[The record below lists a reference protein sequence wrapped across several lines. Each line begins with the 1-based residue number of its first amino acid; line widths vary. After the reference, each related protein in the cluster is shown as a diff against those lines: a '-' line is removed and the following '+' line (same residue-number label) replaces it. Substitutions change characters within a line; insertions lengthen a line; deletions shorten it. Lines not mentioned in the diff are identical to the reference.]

1 MTLEGIA
8 FCVRWFKHFVYLPV
22 GWGWLD
28 HMFMAGPYVFRSY
41 TYALS
46 DDSACCQQSEIYFDL
61 NCRCSLLHSIAP
73 CQRFSCTVL
82 YMLHVQNELIWCFL
96 MHFACANLFHN
107 ILYMHF
113 LHVCNANVIV
123 SMQVCLRLSPPLL
136 GGELLAA
143 RESSCSCMGPHVSL
157 VASLQPQRV
166 DSLRSRFPNTMA
178 APKQTHSTAIVP
190 DVSKISLVTRPG
202 SWLFSFV
209 SICFLRWKLGAR
221 VLKIWWSVYLS
232 HLHRPGLTTPWKGL
246 V

>member
-1 MTLEGIA
+1 M
-8 FCVRWFKHFVYLPV
+8 FK
-22 GWGWLD
+22 
-28 HMFMAGPYVFRSY
+28 
-41 TYALS
+41 
-46 DDSACCQQSEIYFDL
+46 
-61 NCRCSLLHSIAP
+61 
-73 CQRFSCTVL
+73 
-82 YMLHVQNELIWCFL
+82 NELIWCFL